1 MRSIHKSWQNRR
13 PGFTRRVRWYNP
25 DDSDFNGTIRL
36 NFEDEYGQQNVYYK
50 TLEEAQA
57 EFDAFKADELNTLEI
72 REGR

>member
-1 MRSIHKSWQNRR
+1 
-13 PGFTRRVRWYNP
+13 VRWYNP